1 MSDFG
6 DPDGDRRVIRLG
18 CLVIVFLAHDDLAHV
33 YVKEGEILNNKWGS
47 FHHNDIIGK
56 SFGAHWKSRA
66 RGGAGC
72 MLWRQRPNSG
82 LWRSLTGLKSCTR
95 SMRQ

>member
-66 RGGAGC
+66 RGGGWVRCSDSFVSSA
-72 MLWRQRPNSG
+72 LLQE
-82 LWRSLTGLKSCTR
+82 R
-95 SMRQ
+95 SMA